1 MIMQRHLFGVGP
13 DGTSS
18 MPRPLPGCVDPGRLF
33 LPSVRMLEC
42 PPKTP
47 EPVMRV
53 SIRRCATLLLLSSL
67 PLLAVAAPMH
77 SQFLPP
83 DDLVARQEQP
93 EQQQLLQVTE
103 YSVVLGNQRPSNQQP
118 IPVTSPL
125 MVRLKGKPLNKGATI
140 NQVILNFDG
149 ESKSLKKP
157 VFDEASKTL
166 TLSYPQAQYRV
177 VIDLLR
183 NDTVYVQFL
192 SYANG
197 HIWADLHTGAARPR

>member
-1 MIMQRHLFGVGP
+1 MSE
-13 DGTSS
+13 T
-18 MPRPLPGCVDPGRLF
+18 
-33 LPSVRMLEC
+33 
-42 PPKTP
+42 
-47 EPVMRV
+47 
-53 SIRRCATLLLLSSL
+53 IRRCAALLLITSL
-67 PLLAVAAPMH
+67 PMAAMAAPMH

-83 DDLVARQEQP
+83 YDLVSRQEQP

-103 YSVVLGNQRPSNQQP
+103 YSVVLGNQRQSNQQP

-125 MVRLKGKPLNKGATI
+125 LVRLKGKPLNKGATI

-157 VFDEASKTL
+157 AFDEASKTL

-192 SYANG
+192 TYANG
-197 HIWADLHTGAARPR
+197 HIWADLHTGAERPR